1 MVLDDARKEGCEQIL
16 CLGDMVDGGEHNDE
30 VVRALIAA
38 KARVVIGNHDE
49 FNDLALAPD
58 VQAYGIYDADA
69 ESLEIRAL
77 DGPLL

>member
-1 MVLDDARKEGCEQIL
+1 
-16 CLGDMVDGGEHNDE
+16 MVDGGEHNDE
-30 VVRALIAA
+30 VVR
-38 KARVVIGNHDE
+38 VIGNHDE

-69 ESLEIRAL
+69 ESLGIRAL